1 MDNAA
6 IRPSPDT
13 PRSHPPPCRAGT
25 EGQAAEELGLR
36 LAHEDQG
43 HQTRSHH
50 RLGRLLRRLGCRERC
65 FLERYCLTFLSLN
78 VCWAQSKAD
87 EPAFPFTKR
96 IFRWDYSCPGVSAFG
111 CSFTCPG
118 QGGQAGT
125 ADHLSKLRLY
135 LGTISIDGG
144 QTVPVIFYEFSTREY
159 PHASGFSIGS
169 GLSILSCRVLGMA
182 LDYSG
187 PSK

>member
-1 MDNAA
+1 VDNAA

-118 QGGQAGT
+118 QAGVG
-125 ADHLSKLRLY
+125 HLIKLRLY
-135 LGTISIDGG
+135 LRIISLDGS
-144 QTVPVIFYEFSTREY
+144 QTAPALFYEYSTKEF
-159 PHASGFSIGS
+159 PQASRFTIGS
-169 GLSILSCRVLGMA
+169 GLSNLSCHVSGMA

-187 PSK
+187 PPK